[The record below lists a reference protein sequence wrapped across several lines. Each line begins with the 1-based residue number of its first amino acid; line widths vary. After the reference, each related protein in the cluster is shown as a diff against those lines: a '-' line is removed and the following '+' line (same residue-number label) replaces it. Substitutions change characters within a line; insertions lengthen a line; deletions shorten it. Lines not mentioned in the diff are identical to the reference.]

1 VRDSDLQQRRL
12 MAAAIDVGIAFILAI
27 AIGLTFLVLRVVVGS
42 VAGYGATY
50 FLIHRLL
57 TLVLFGV
64 QLAYMLGRDV
74 FGGGRS
80 LGKKTQDVRVV
91 AASGAPL
98 TIVDSV
104 KRNAIFSLG
113 AAMAFVV
120 AILQV
125 VPCLG
130 TALGCL
136 LSPLIIL
143 GGLVSLGAAAFELY
157 KIIDDPEGIRLGD
170 QMAGTR
176 VIR

>member
-1 VRDSDLQQRRL
+1 

-27 AIGLTFLVLRVVVGS
+27 AIGLTFLVLRLVIGS
-42 VAGYGATY
+42 VAGYGTVY

-64 QLAYMLGRDV
+64 QLGYILGRDV
-74 FGGGRS
+74 YGGGRS
-80 LGKKTQDVRVV
+80 LGKKTQDIRVLT
-91 AASGAPL
+91 ASGAPL

-113 AAMAFVV
+113 AAMAFIV
-120 AILQV
+120 AILGV
-125 VPCLG
+125 IPCLG
-130 TALGCL
+130 AALGCL

-143 GGLVSLGAAAFELY
+143 GGLLSLAAAVVELV
-157 KIIDDPEGIRLGD
+157 KIIQDPDGIRVGD

-176 VIR
+176 VMR